1 MKFYFYR
8 AFSEEGSSSSGFI
21 LASDEEELFRILER
35 RGLYAYKLIPI
46 PRLLGTLF
54 YGGVKREDLI
64 EFSKNMSIMIK
75 AGISVIWALESLKE
89 QTKNRAFKNALIDII
104 DLVKRGMS
112 LSEAFS
118 LYPHFF
124 PPIFP
129 YLIKGGEQT
138 GRLDKVF
145 EDIGNH
151 LQRIEELKIV
161 VQRALLYPIFA
172 TIASV
177 GAILFWLIYVLPKV
191 AFSMRDMG
199 VNLPTVT
206 LIMMGIGEFL
216 KNYFWTL
223 FIGFFLIFIGY
234 TVVKDKSQIKTLKDK
249 ILLKLPVIKTLVF
262 LRTMVIFSEQMRILL
277 ETGIPID
284 VTFERVKNAVENTVV
299 KKAVEKAKE
308 SVLLGKRLSEALRET
323 KIFPQMIINFVEV
336 GERTGR
342 LADQFS
348 TLSEHYANKT
358 QEYSLRLG
366 KIIEPVI
373 IGVIGLFFALV
384 IVSLFIPVY
393 EMISRIGMSL

>member
-1 MKFYFYR
+1 
-8 AFSEEGSSSSGFI
+8 
-21 LASDEEELFRILER
+21 
-35 RGLYAYKLIPI
+35 
-46 PRLLGTLF
+46 
-54 YGGVKREDLI
+54 
-64 EFSKNMSIMIK
+64 
-75 AGISVIWALESLKE
+75 
-89 QTKNRAFKNALIDII
+89 
-104 DLVKRGMS
+104 
-112 LSEAFS
+112 
-118 LYPHFF
+118 
-124 PPIFP
+124 
-129 YLIKGGEQT
+129 
-138 GRLDKVF
+138 
-145 EDIGNH
+145 
-151 LQRIEELKIV
+151 
-161 VQRALLYPIFA
+161 
-172 TIASV
+172 
-177 GAILFWLIYVLPKV
+177 
-191 AFSMRDMG
+191 
-199 VNLPTVT
+199 
-206 LIMMGIGEFL
+206 
-216 KNYFWTL
+216 
-223 FIGFFLIFIGY
+223 
-234 TVVKDKSQIKTLKDK
+234 
-249 ILLKLPVIKTLVF
+249 
-262 LRTMVIFSEQMRILL
+262 MRILL